1 MENGGFVGV
10 VVALF
15 ICALI
20 TISALAADKLKRKKI
35 LKVKDTIPKEIIDDL
50 ENTEYVEYEENSNFL
65 IGKSY
70 IYEIY
75 EDTNRMEI
83 KLIFCRPPLNKL
95 DINYDINVLY
105 MDKKTFQEKNL
116 KVGDIVPTTH
126 NRQYEALYKINEIIF
141 TK

>member
-105 MDKKTFQEKNL
+105 MDKKTF
-116 KVGDIVPTTH
+116 
-126 NRQYEALYKINEIIF
+126 
-141 TK
+141 

>member
-105 MDKKTFQEKNL
+105 MDKDFLKDCLCVYPNAIHKT
-116 KVGDIVPTTH
+116 
-126 NRQYEALYKINEIIF
+126 YK
-141 TK
+141 

>member
-83 KLIFCRPPLNKL
+83 KLNKL

-126 NRQYEALYKINEIIF
+126 NRQYEALYKINEIIY